1 MSAMNGGLVNLTIIQ
16 QSAERLPLPTVPII
30 HACRSEAAETDGR
43 RGFSQ
48 VRATQAYLQ
57 LYVEETERE
66 KPRRARGSAAAAKS
80 KGPGPPCGGT
90 GPLVTDVTAVF
101 SLEQH

>member
-16 QSAERLPLPTVPII
+16 QLAERLPLPTVPII

-66 KPRRARGSAAAAKS
+66 KPRRREDRQPQQKARGPARPAAK
-80 KGPGPPCGGT
+80 PGPS
-90 GPLVTDVTAVF
+90 
-101 SLEQH
+101 SLT